1 MEKQERLFEM
11 ITDRYEQPE
20 GFCCVCSLVVMTGI
34 TLKEPVVREKL
45 YQFTIKTD
53 EGRFFIQGN
62 VGDNPALAQLQPG
75 RTVTVVGRLESF
87 LGKCGQAHSKI
98 VIAKLYLDTP
108 DISRQITQDISTLWQ
123 LGSLHV
129 CRSKCHL
136 AATNDEEVADE
147 TP

>member
-1 MEKQERLFEM
+1 MEKQEKLFEM
-11 ITDRYEQPE
+11 PTDRYEQQE
-20 GFCCVCSLVVMTGI
+20 GFCCVCSLVIITGI
-34 TLKEPVVREKL
+34 MLKEPVAREKL

-53 EGRFFIQGN
+53 QGRFFIQGN
-62 VGDNPALAQLQPG
+62 VDDNPNLARLQPG

-108 DISRQITQDISTLWQ
+108 DISRRITQDISTLWQ

-129 CRSKCHL
+129 CRSKCHM
-136 AATNDEEVADE
+136 ATTNDKEMKV
-147 TP
+147 

>member
-1 MEKQERLFEM
+1 MA
-11 ITDRYEQPE
+11 TDGYEQQE
-20 GFCCVCSLVVMTGI
+20 EFCCLCSLVVITGI
-34 TLKEPVVREKL
+34 TLKAPVVREKL

-53 EGRFFIQGN
+53 EGRFFIQGD
-62 VGDNPALAQLQPG
+62 VDDSPALAQLQPG

-87 LGKCGQAHSKI
+87 LGKCGQAHSKV

-129 CRSKCHL
+129 CRSKCYT
-136 AATNDEEVADE
+136 AVTSDEGMKG
-147 TP
+147 